1 MSKTVY
7 HNAFYPQ
14 PHQIIDEDSFVSK
27 KKPLSHGQLRRMR
40 ANHEKRLSRG
50 KLDNQAP
57 ELQDSS
63 LGQEEPAVVIS
74 RFGQHADVEISSGE
88 IIRCNIRRTI
98 QSLVTGDKVIIRQ
111 ALEDGSAIGGVV
123 EAVHPRTSSLTRPD
137 LYDGVKIIA
146 ANIDQILIVSS
157 VVPAFTTQIIDRYLV
172 ASEDTGI
179 SPVIILNKIDLM
191 NDEDRA
197 DIEAA
202 LGRYRSLGYPV
213 YEVSSKSKAGI
224 DTVKALLND
233 KISVFVGQ
241 SGVGK
246 SSMINAL
253 LPDAELLT
261 GEVSE
266 GSGLGQHTTTT
277 ARLLHLPSGG
287 DLIDSPGVREFA
299 LWHLPPDRVSWCFT
313 EFRDYLGTCKFR
325 DCKHLD
331 DPGCSLREALE
342 AGKIHQDRFN
352 NYHRII
358 ASLDEQRHARHFRH
372 NEE

>member
-1 MSKTVY
+1 M
-7 HNAFYPQ
+7 
-14 PHQIIDEDSFVSK
+14 SK

-40 ANHEKRLSRG
+40 ANHEKRLNRG
-50 KLDNQAP
+50 KPEKQLP

-63 LGQEEPAVVIS
+63 LGAEEPAIVIS
-74 RFGQHADVEISSGE
+74 RFGQHADVEVGSGE
-88 IIRCNIRRTI
+88 IIRCNIRRTV
-98 QSLVTGDKVIIRQ
+98 QSLVTGDKVIVRQ
-111 ALEDGSAIGGVV
+111 AQDDGSAIGGVV

-146 ANIDQILIVSS
+146 ANIDQILIVTS

-179 SPVIILNKIDLM
+179 KPVIILNKMDLL
-191 NDEDRA
+191 DEDSRN
-197 DIEAA
+197 DIEQA
-202 LGRYRSLGYPV
+202 LKRYESLGYPV
-213 YEVSSKSKAGI
+213 YQVSSKSKEGI
-224 DTVKALLND
+224 ETLQGLLKD

-261 GEVSE
+261 GDVSE
-266 GSGLGQHTTTT
+266 NSGLGQHTTTT

-299 LWHLPPDRVSWCFT
+299 LWHLPADRVSWCFV

-325 DCKHLD
+325 DCKHRD
-331 DPGCSLREALE
+331 DPGCSIREALE
-342 AGKIHQDRFN
+342 DGKIHQDRFN

-372 NEE
+372 SEE

>member
-1 MSKTVY
+1 
-7 HNAFYPQ
+7 
-14 PHQIIDEDSFVSK
+14 VSK

-40 ANHEKRLSRG
+40 ANHEKRLNRG
-50 KLDNQAP
+50 KPEKQLP

-63 LGQEEPAVVIS
+63 LGAEEPAIVIS
-74 RFGQHADVEISSGE
+74 RFGQHADVEVGSGE
-88 IIRCNIRRTI
+88 IIRCNIRRTV
-98 QSLVTGDKVIIRQ
+98 QSLVTGDKVIVRQ
-111 ALEDGSAIGGVV
+111 AQDDGSAIGGVV

-146 ANIDQILIVSS
+146 ANIDQILIVTS

-179 SPVIILNKIDLM
+179 KPVIILNKMDLL
-191 NDEDRA
+191 DEDSRN
-197 DIEAA
+197 DIEQA
-202 LGRYRSLGYPV
+202 LKRYESLGYPV
-213 YEVSSKSKAGI
+213 YQVSSKSKEGI
-224 DTVKALLND
+224 ETLQGLLKD

-261 GEVSE
+261 GDVSE
-266 GSGLGQHTTTT
+266 NSGLGQHTTTT

-299 LWHLPPDRVSWCFT
+299 LWHLPADRVSWCFV

-325 DCKHLD
+325 DCKHQD
-331 DPGCSLREALE
+331 DPGCSIREALE
-342 AGKIHQDRFN
+342 DGKIHQDRFN

-372 NEE
+372 SEE